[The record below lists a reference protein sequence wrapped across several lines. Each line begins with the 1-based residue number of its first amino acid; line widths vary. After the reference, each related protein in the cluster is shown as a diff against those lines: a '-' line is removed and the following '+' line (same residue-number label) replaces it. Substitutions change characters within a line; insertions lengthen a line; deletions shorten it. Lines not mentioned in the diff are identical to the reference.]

1 MVDLWRK
8 TWSKTPGTTD
18 PLAPFGIVTLASGGS
33 EGGADIGGMRWSQT
47 ANYGV
52 NPNPAMPATFVAQ
65 VRSRWSPL
73 AVLSSGLTVFLGG
86 QAYDIGDPFPSKS
99 CYGWRCC
106 WNNYNAS
113 QCAKQTDGHPE
124 RCDPYCDALHATN
137 FCKIAILSRFACC
150 ASR

>member
-1 MVDLWRK
+1 MGNSALKTGCAQQTSVFPNQELSLSHRRRLRADGCQMPAMVDLWRK

-73 AVLSSGLTVFLGG
+73 LAVLSSGITVYLGAHRTG
-86 QAYDIGDPFPSKS
+86 V
-99 CYGWRCC
+99 
-106 WNNYNAS
+106 
-113 QCAKQTDGHPE
+113 
-124 RCDPYCDALHATN
+124 
-137 FCKIAILSRFACC
+137 
-150 ASR
+150 